1 MKKSFSCMLVF
12 WLAMI
17 QLASAGD
24 YTLIVG
30 EGTEVCDACK
40 RNLERMTE
48 HPACERDYSSHLG
61 LGSPEWKPFDVP
73 GHLGAME
80 RVLTY
85 LATGHEFA
93 EDRYIM
99 GEDQFEDTIR
109 RIGTKEEP
117 WAYWA
122 EIDINNDG
130 KLEPVLKLH
139 SAFCNLRYDGS
150 IGRAYSAPIVVLK
163 EMIEV
168 LLLGRP
174 FIAVVAIPAVALV
187 ALANALRFW
196 VIASLGVQWNVRVV
210 ASTPALGV
218 VTGGPYRFVRHP
230 NYVAV
235 FVELAALPPGA
246 RRVPDG
252 GSGGA
257 AACPGVASSHRS
269 GRIRAAGGRSYRRA
283 FDRKPRFIPWP
294 WPTS

>member
-12 WLAMI
+12 WLALI

-163 EMIEV
+163 ENLSGIDRAMTD
-168 LLLGRP
+168 
-174 FIAVVAIPAVALV
+174 LV
-187 ALANALRFW
+187 MQNPYRSGGSPGETNYQLY
-196 VIASLGVQWNVRVV
+196 GVFTYKGETYFDRWNDAGSEDESER
-210 ASTPALGV
+210 STLSIYES
-218 VTGGPYRFVRHP
+218 TGGKTRKLCQLKELQAKRWFPNKPCAFRHCSS
-230 NYVAV
+230 
-235 FVELAALPPGA
+235 A
-246 RRVPDG
+246 RLVPV
-252 GSGGA
+252 S
-257 AACPGVASSHRS
+257 
-269 GRIRAAGGRSYRRA
+269 
-283 FDRKPRFIPWP
+283 FIP
-294 WPTS
+294 